1 MAEPT
6 AAHLQRDAYIYVR
19 QSTLA
24 QTVRNTESL
33 LRQYDLAGRA
43 RQLGWAEHQIVVVDD
58 DLGRSGASAQG
69 RKGFS
74 ELVADV
80 GLGKAGIVLS
90 LESSRLARNNA
101 DWYRLLDLCALT
113 DTLIADADGVYHPS
127 GYNDRLVLGLKG
139 TLSEAELHLLRSR
152 LTEGLR
158 AKAARGELRLTL
170 PAGLDYD
177 DDDHVIITPDEAVR
191 EAVTCVFRRF
201 DQLGSAR
208 QVVVSLRADGLR
220 LPRRDIRTGKIA
232 WAQANYPAVHDILIH
247 PGYAGAFAY
256 GRSKTEKQLDASGNV
271 ITRQRRLPRDQW
283 AVMIPGHH
291 PGYICLE
298 TYDANVA
305 RLAANSPPRAGQAGG
320 APREGA
326 AWLQGLLRCGR
337 CGRLMQVVYH
347 SSGSPAYRCGRAN
360 QMYGARS
367 CQRAGGRRLHE
378 TVLRELLAAL
388 APAGLAATV
397 QAMTDAQ
404 AQHQQNLAVFE
415 RAAERARYEAGRA
428 LRQYDNIEPENR
440 LVARTL
446 EAVLEDKLTAVR
458 TAENQLAAQRARR
471 PVTLTDEETAWIT
484 TAGADLRAIFDAPT
498 TTHTQRKEL
507 IRAVITEIVITP
519 GKPADA
525 ADSTDSERTCQVR
538 IIWQGGASTEVQMPV
553 PASGKHGRTTS
564 EDTIDLIRRLAP
576 RYNDTTIAQ
585 ILGQQNRRTATG
597 LPFRKAHVRALRTY
611 HGIPGYQPPAGNVR
625 PGCQDAI
632 VVSIAEAG
640 RQLGI
645 SSATVYRWLR
655 DGFVTGE
662 QLTPRAPWQ
671 IRIDQQLR
679 DKVRPQA
686 PDHWLPLS
694 QAAARLGV
702 ARQTVLNKVQ
712 RGDLNA
718 IYLTQGRRKGLRI
731 QVEHGQAGLFD
742 TP

>member
-1 MAEPT
+1 MAEP
-6 AAHLQRDAYIYVR
+6 AATHLQRDAYIYVR

-43 RQLGWAEHQIVVVDD
+43 RELGWADHQIVVVDD

-74 ELVADV
+74 DLVADV

-101 DWYRLLDLCALT
+101 DWYRLLDLCSLT
-113 DTLIADADGVYHPS
+113 DTLIADADGVYHPA

-139 TLSEAELHLLRSR
+139 TLSEAELHLLRAR
-152 LTEGLR
+152 MTEGLR

-177 DDDHVIITPDEAVR
+177 DDDHVIITADEAVR
-191 EAVTCVFRRF
+191 EAVMCVFRRF

-220 LPRRDIRTGKIA
+220 LPRRDIRTGKIT

-247 PGYAGAFAY
+247 PGYAGVFAY
-256 GRSKTEKQLDASGNV
+256 GRSKTEKHLDASGTV

-291 PGYICLE
+291 PGYISVE
-298 TYDANVA
+298 TYDANIA
-305 RLAANSPPRAGQAGG
+305 RLAANSPPPAGG
-320 APREGA
+320 AGGAAREGA

-337 CGRLMQVVYH
+337 CGRLMQVAYH

-367 CQRAGGRRLHE
+367 CQWIGGRRLHE
-378 TVLRELLAAL
+378 TVLDELLAVL
-388 APAGLAATV
+388 APASLAATV
-397 QAMTDAQ
+397 QAMSDAE
-404 AQHQQNLAVFE
+404 AQYRQNLAVFE

-428 LRQYDNIEPENR
+428 LRQYDNVEPENR

-446 EAVLEDKLTAVR
+446 EAVLEDKLAAVR

-471 PVTLTDEETAWIT
+471 PVTLTGEETAWIT
-484 TAGADLRAIFDAPT
+484 TAGADLRAIFDAPA
-498 TTHTQRKEL
+498 TTHAQRKEL
-507 IRAVITEIVITP
+507 IRAVITEIVATA
-519 GKPADA
+519 GDTADGQ
-525 ADSTDSERTCQVR
+525 DSGRTCQIR
-538 IIWQGGASTEVQMPV
+538 IIWQGGASTEVQMPM
-553 PASGKHGRTTS
+553 PASGKHGRTTT
-564 EDTIDLIRRLAP
+564 EDTLDLIRRLAP
-576 RYNDTTIAQ
+576 RYDDTTIAQ

-597 LPFRKAHVRALRTY
+597 LPFRKAHVRALRAY
-611 HGIPGYQPPAGNVR
+611 HGIPGYQPPPDNVT
-625 PGCQDAI
+625 PGCQDAA
-632 VVSIAEAG
+632 VVSIAEAA
-640 RQLGI
+640 RQLGV
-645 SSATVYRWLR
+645 SSATIYRWLR

-662 QLTPRAPWQ
+662 QLTPGAPWQ
-671 IRIDQQLR
+671 IRVDQQLR
-679 DKVRPQA
+679 DRVRPQA
-686 PDHWLPLS
+686 PDGWLPLG

-712 RGDLNA
+712 RGELTA

-731 QVEHGQAGLFD
+731 QVEYGQAGLFD

>member
-1 MAEPT
+1 MAEPA
-6 AAHLQRDAYIYVR
+6 AAHLRRDAYIYVR

-43 RQLGWAEHQIVVVDD
+43 RALGWAEHQIVVVDD

-74 ELVADV
+74 GLVADV

-90 LESSRLARNNA
+90 LESSRLARNNS

-113 DTLIADADGVYHPS
+113 DTLIADADGVYHPA

-139 TLSEAELHLLRSR
+139 TLPEAELHLLRSR
-152 LTEGLR
+152 MTEGLR

-220 LPRRDIRTGKIA
+220 LPRRDIRTGKIT
-232 WAQANYPAVHDILIH
+232 WAQAGYPAVHDILIH

-256 GRSKTEKQLDASGNV
+256 GRSKTEKHLDASGTV

-291 PGYICLE
+291 PGYISLD
-298 TYDANVA
+298 TYDASIA
-305 RLAANSPPRAGQAGG
+305 RLAANSPRPAGG
-320 APREGA
+320 AGGAAREGA

-337 CGRLMQVVYH
+337 CGRLMQVNYH

-360 QMYGARS
+360 QMYGART
-367 CQRAGGRRLHE
+367 CQWIGGRRLHE
-378 TVLRELLAAL
+378 TVLDELLAVL
-388 APAGLAATV
+388 APASLAATV
-397 QAMTDAQ
+397 QALADAQ
-404 AQHQQNLAVFE
+404 AQHRQNLAVFE

-428 LRQYDNIEPENR
+428 LRQYDHVEPENR
-440 LVARTL
+440 LVARTV
-446 EAVLEDKLTAVR
+446 EAVLEDKLAAVR
-458 TAENQLAAQRARR
+458 TAENQLAAQRARQ
-471 PVTLTDEETAWIT
+471 PVTLTDQETAWIT
-484 TAGADLRAIFDAPT
+484 TAGADLRAIFEAPA
-498 TTHTQRKEL
+498 TTHAQRKEL
-507 IRAVITEIVITP
+507 IRAVITEIVATAGNASD
-519 GKPADA
+519 GK
-525 ADSTDSERTCQVR
+525 DSGRTCQIR
-538 IIWQGGASTEVQMPV
+538 IIWQGGASTQVQMPM

-564 EDTIDLIRRLAP
+564 QDTLALIRRLAP
-576 RYNDTTIAQ
+576 RYDDTTIAQ
-585 ILGQQNRRTATG
+585 ILSQQNRRTATG
-597 LPFRKAHVRALRTY
+597 LPFRKTHVKALRAY
-611 HGIPGYQPPAGNVR
+611 HEIPGYQPPPENVT
-625 PGCQDAI
+625 PGCQDAA
-632 VVSIAEAG
+632 VVSIAQAA
-640 RQLGI
+640 RQLGV
-645 SSATVYRWLR
+645 SSATIYRWLR

-662 QLTPRAPWQ
+662 QLTPGAPWQ
-671 IRIDQQLR
+671 IRVDQQLR
-679 DKVRPQA
+679 DRVRPQA
-686 PDHWLPLS
+686 PDGWLPLG
-694 QAAARLGV
+694 QAASHLGV

-712 RGDLNA
+712 RGELNA
-718 IYLTQGRRKGLRI
+718 IYLTRGRRKGLRI
-731 QVEHGQAGLFD
+731 QVGCGQAGLFD

>member
-1 MAEPT
+1 MADPA
-6 AAHLQRDAYIYVR
+6 AAHLRRNAYIYVR

-69 RKGFS
+69 RTGFS
-74 ELVADV
+74 DLVADV

-113 DTLIADADGVYHPS
+113 DTLIADADGVYHPA

-139 TLSEAELHLLRSR
+139 TLSEAELHLLRAR
-152 LTEGLR
+152 MTEGLR

-201 DQLGSAR
+201 GQLGSAR

-220 LPRRDIRTGKIA
+220 LPRRDIRTGKIT

-247 PGYAGAFAY
+247 PGYAGVFAY
-256 GRSKTEKQLDASGNV
+256 GRSKTEKHLDASGNV
-271 ITRQRRLPRDQW
+271 TTRQRRLPRDQW

-291 PGYICLE
+291 PGYISVE
-298 TYDANVA
+298 TYDANIA
-305 RLAANSPPRAGQAGG
+305 RLAANSPPPAGQAGG
-320 APREGA
+320 AAREGA

-337 CGRLMQVVYH
+337 CGRLMQVAYH
-347 SSGSPAYRCGRAN
+347 SGGSPAYRCGRAN
-360 QMYGARS
+360 QMYGATT
-367 CQRAGGRRLHE
+367 CQRVGGRRLHE
-378 TVLRELLAAL
+378 TVLAELLAAL
-388 APAGLAATV
+388 APASLAATI
-397 QAMTDAQ
+397 QAMSDTEAQ
-404 AQHQQNLAVFE
+404 FRQNLAVFE
-415 RAAERARYEAGRA
+415 RALERARFEAGRA
-428 LRQYDNIEPENR
+428 HRQYDNIEPENR

-471 PVTLTDEETAWIT
+471 PVTLTEEETAWIT
-484 TAGADLRAIFDAPT
+484 TAGADLRAIFQAPAT
-498 TTHTQRKEL
+498 TNVQRKEL
-507 IRAVITEIVITP
+507 IRAVITEVTVTVQDN
-519 GKPADA
+519 GGGDTA
-525 ADSTDSERTCQVR
+525 RTCQVQ
-538 IIWQGGASTEVQMPV
+538 IIWQGGASTRLQMPI
-553 PASGKHGRTTS
+553 PASGHHGRVTT
-564 EDTIDLIRRLAP
+564 EDTLGLVRRLA
-576 RYNDTTIAQ
+576 RHYDDTTIAQ
-585 ILGQQNRRTATG
+585 ILSQQNRRTATG
-597 LPFRKAHVRALRTY
+597 LPFRKTHVRALRTH
-611 HGIPGYQPPAGNVR
+611 HGIPGYQAPPENDR
-625 PGCQDAI
+625 PGCQDAT
-632 VVSIAEAG
+632 VVSITEAG
-640 RQLGI
+640 RHLGV
-645 SSATVYRWLR
+645 SSATIYRWLR

-662 QLTPRAPWQ
+662 QLTPGAPWQ

-679 DKVRPQA
+679 DRLRPRA
-686 PDHWLPLS
+686 PDGWLPLR
-694 QAAARLGV
+694 QAAAHLGV
-702 ARQTVLNKVQ
+702 ARQTVLKKVQ
-712 RGDLNA
+712 RGELNA

-731 QVEHGQAGLFD
+731 QAQHQQAGLFE

>member
-1 MAEPT
+1 MAEPA

-74 ELVADV
+74 DLVADV

-113 DTLIADADGVYHPS
+113 DTLIADADGVYHPA

-139 TLSEAELHLLRSR
+139 TLSEAELHLLRAR
-152 LTEGLR
+152 MTEGLR
-158 AKAARGELRLTL
+158 AKAARGELRLVL

-177 DDDHVIITPDEAVR
+177 DGDHVIITPDEAVR
-191 EAVTCVFRRF
+191 EAVMCVFRRF

-232 WAQANYPAVHDILIH
+232 WAQAGYPAVHDILIH

-256 GRSKTEKQLDASGNV
+256 GRSKLEKHLGAGGTV

-298 TYDANVA
+298 TYDANIA
-305 RLAANSPPRAGQAGG
+305 RLAASSPPQAGQAGG
-320 APREGA
+320 AAREGA

-337 CGRLMQVVYH
+337 CGRLMQVAYH

-360 QMYGARS
+360 QMYGATT
-367 CQRAGGRRLHE
+367 CQRVGGRRLHE
-378 TVLRELLAAL
+378 TVLAELLAAL
-388 APAGLAATV
+388 APACLAATV
-397 QAMTDAQ
+397 QAMSDTEAQ
-404 AQHQQNLAVFE
+404 FRQNLAVFE
-415 RAAERARYEAGRA
+415 RALERARFEAGRA
-428 LRQYDNIEPENR
+428 LRQYDNVEPENR

-458 TAENQLAAQRARR
+458 TAENQLAAQQARR
-471 PVTLTDEETAWIT
+471 PVTLTEQETDWIT
-484 TAGADLRAIFDAPT
+484 TAGADLRAIFQAPAT
-498 TTHTQRKEL
+498 TNAQRKEL
-507 IRAVITEIVITP
+507 IRAVITEVTVTVQDN
-519 GKPADA
+519 GGDDTA
-525 ADSTDSERTCQVR
+525 RTCQVQ
-538 IIWQGGASTEVQMPV
+538 IIWQGGASTRLQMPV
-553 PASGKHGRTTS
+553 PASGHHCRVTS
-564 EDTIDLIRRLAP
+564 EDTLDLIRRLAS
-576 RYNDTTIAQ
+576 RYDDTTIAQ

-597 LPFRKAHVRALRTY
+597 LPFRKTHVRALRAR
-611 HGIPGYQPPAGNVR
+611 HGIPGYQAPPGNVT
-625 PGCQDAI
+625 PGCQDAT
-632 VVSIAEAG
+632 VVSITEAA
-640 RQLGI
+640 RQLGV
-645 SSATVYRWLR
+645 STATIYRWLR

-662 QLTPRAPWQ
+662 QLTPGAPWQ
-671 IRIDQQLR
+671 VRVDQQLR

-686 PDHWLPLS
+686 PDGWLPLS
-694 QAAARLGV
+694 QAAARLGL

-712 RGDLNA
+712 RGELNA

-731 QVEHGQAGLFD
+731 QAGHGQAGLFD

>member
-1 MAEPT
+1 MAEPD
-6 AAHLQRDAYIYVR
+6 AAHLRRDAYIYVR

-74 ELVADV
+74 DLVADV

-90 LESSRLARNNA
+90 LESSRLARNNS

-113 DTLIADADGVYHPS
+113 DTLIADADGVYHPA

-152 LTEGLR
+152 MTEGLR

-177 DDDHVIITPDEAVR
+177 DDDHVIITADEAAR
-191 EAVTCVFRRF
+191 EAIMCVFRRF

-220 LPRRDIRTGKIA
+220 LPRRDIRTGKIM
-232 WAQANYPAVHDILIH
+232 WAQAGYPAVHDILIH
-247 PGYAGAFAY
+247 PGYAGVFAY
-256 GRSKTEKQLDASGNV
+256 GRSKLEKHMAAGGTV

-291 PGYICLE
+291 PGYISLD
-298 TYDANVA
+298 TYDANIA
-305 RLAANSPPRAGQAGG
+305 RLAANSPPPAGG
-320 APREGA
+320 AGGAAREGA

-337 CGRLMQVVYH
+337 CGRLMQVNYH

-360 QMYGARS
+360 QMYGART
-367 CQRAGGRRLHE
+367 CQRVGGRRLHE
-378 TVLRELLAAL
+378 TVLAELLAAL
-388 APAGLAATV
+388 APACLAATV
-397 QAMTDAQ
+397 QAMADTEAQ
-404 AQHQQNLAVFE
+404 FRQNLAVFE
-415 RAAERARYEAGRA
+415 RALERARFEAGRA

-458 TAENQLAAQRARR
+458 TAENQLAAQQARR
-471 PVTLTDEETAWIT
+471 PVTLTQEETTWIT
-484 TAGADLRAIFDAPT
+484 TAGADLRAIFAAPAT
-498 TTHTQRKEL
+498 TNAQRKEL
-507 IRAVITEIVITP
+507 IRAVITEVTVTVQDNT
-519 GKPADA
+519 GEGDTA
-525 ADSTDSERTCQVR
+525 RTCQVQ
-538 IIWQGGASTEVQMPV
+538 IIWQGGASTQVQMPM
-553 PASGKHGRTTS
+553 PASGKHGRVTS
-564 EDTIDLIRRLAP
+564 EDTLALIRRLA
-576 RYNDTTIAQ
+576 RHYDDTTIAQ

-597 LPFRKAHVRALRTY
+597 LPFRKTHVRALRTY
-611 HGIPGYQPPAGNVR
+611 HRIPEYQAPAENVR
-625 PGCQDAI
+625 PGCQDAA

-640 RQLGI
+640 RQLGV
-645 SSATVYRWLR
+645 SSATIYRWLR
-655 DGFVTGE
+655 DGFVAGE
-662 QLTPRAPWQ
+662 QLTPGAPWQ

-679 DKVRPQA
+679 DRVRPQA
-686 PDHWLPLS
+686 PDGWLPLS
-694 QAAARLGV
+694 QAASHLGI

-712 RGDLNA
+712 RGELNA
-718 IYLTQGRRKGLRI
+718 VYLTRGRRKGLRI
-731 QVEHGQAGLFD
+731 QAGHGQAGLFD